1 MTDSQDLTRRVLDAV
16 PAGSYAMQA
25 LLSLA
30 RIEVSTDVP
39 TAAVSCERRPAL
51 LINPGFVAEHC
62 RTDEHLFMLVMHE
75 LYHVLLGHTRLYRVM
90 TPAHNLAFDAVINAM
105 LFARFPAV
113 PYTSFFTA
121 LYAEESTALRLLA
134 PPGKSHLMASTSLS
148 MTAPTS
154 ARSLKPASG
163 ISPTTT

>member
-1 MTDSQDLTRRVLDAV
+1 MTDPQDLTRRVLDAV

-51 LINPGFVAEHC
+51 LINPDFVAAHC

-113 PYTSFFTA
+113 PYTSFFLDLYQRRGRPLPPSRSPGRPADHRPRPACAARRA
-121 LYAEESTALRLLA
+121 LW
-134 PPGKSHLMASTSLS
+134 
-148 MTAPTS
+148 
-154 ARSLKPASG
+154 
-163 ISPTTT
+163 